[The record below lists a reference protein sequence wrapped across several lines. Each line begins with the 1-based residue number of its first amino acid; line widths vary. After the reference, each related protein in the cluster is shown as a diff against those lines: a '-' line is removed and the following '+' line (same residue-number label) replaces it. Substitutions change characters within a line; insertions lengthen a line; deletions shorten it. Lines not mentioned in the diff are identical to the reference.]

1 MNRSLILYDKELDV
15 CEQSSPFN
23 LKLTSEAVF
32 INLIFSFGENF
43 TNRYFTTWY
52 LSLLLY

>member
-52 LSLLLY
+52 LSPPLY